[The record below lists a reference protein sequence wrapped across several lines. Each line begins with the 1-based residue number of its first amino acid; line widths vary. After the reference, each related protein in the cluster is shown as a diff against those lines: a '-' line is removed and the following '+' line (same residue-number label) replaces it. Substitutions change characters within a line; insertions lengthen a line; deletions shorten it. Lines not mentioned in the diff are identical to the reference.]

1 MKSKNNLSISKNI
14 MKLKMEDAAA
24 RVIEDTNKNI
34 IKIISF
40 FKNMEDRIK
49 IMRKEVRLDIKN

>member
-1 MKSKNNLSISKNI
+1 